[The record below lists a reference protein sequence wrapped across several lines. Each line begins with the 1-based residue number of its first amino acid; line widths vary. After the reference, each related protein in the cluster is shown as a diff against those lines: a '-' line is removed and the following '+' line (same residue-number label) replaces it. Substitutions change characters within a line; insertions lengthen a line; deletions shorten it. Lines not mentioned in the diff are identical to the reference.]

1 MLKLLTV
8 FIKRTMSRD
17 VQLQP
22 ADTVRCASGWNPPI
36 SRRSARK
43 LFQHLLYI
51 DSTFTVHRQY
61 ILWQNHKKQE
71 VKEKNQKLRV
81 LVNYANTRIFFV
93 CEAGKIS
100 KMLLPSGLHKLK
112 VSQSGIV
119 KNIVCGGHANI
130 SNGQERDSII
140 RDKFSNN

>member
-1 MLKLLTV
+1 
-8 FIKRTMSRD
+8 MSRD
-17 VQLQP
+17 FQLQP
-22 ADTVRCASGWNPPI
+22 ADTLCVRLKSSDFKKKLEKI
-36 SRRSARK
+36 VSA
-43 LFQHLLYI
+43 
-51 DSTFTVHRQY
+51 FTVHRQY

-71 VKEKNQKLRV
+71 VKEKKQKLRV
-81 LVNYANTRIFFV
+81 LVNCANTRIFFV

-100 KMLLPSGLHKLK
+100 KMLLTSGLHKLK

-130 SNGQERDSII
+130 SNGQEGDSII